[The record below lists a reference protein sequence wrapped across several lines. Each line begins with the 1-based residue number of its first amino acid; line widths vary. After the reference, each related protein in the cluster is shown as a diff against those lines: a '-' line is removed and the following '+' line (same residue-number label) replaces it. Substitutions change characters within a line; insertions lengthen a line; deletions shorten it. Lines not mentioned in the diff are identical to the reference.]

1 MYKIENVKDTKN
13 FITITTTCYM
23 TSYEWWRSKDE
34 SIFLLLIIR
43 YMTNYDKNCEI
54 FCVVIKLKK
63 MLNFNVQKKRYDLFT
78 FSLRNI

>member
-1 MYKIENVKDTKN
+1 MYKIENVRNIKN
-13 FITITTTCYM
+13 LITIITTCYM
-23 TSYEWWRSKDE
+23 TSYEWWKSKDG

-43 YMTNYDKNCEI
+43 YMTSYDKNCEI
-54 FCVVIKLKK
+54 FCVIIKLKK

>member
-1 MYKIENVKDTKN
+1 MYKIENVRNTKN
-13 FITITTTCYM
+13 LITITITCYM
-23 TSYEWWRSKDE
+23 TSYEWWRSKDG
-34 SIFLLLIIR
+34 SIFLPLIIH
-43 YMTNYDKNCEI
+43 YMTSYDKNCEI

>member
-1 MYKIENVKDTKN
+1 MYKIENIRDIKN
-13 FITITTTCYM
+13 LITITTTCYM
-23 TSYEWWRSKDE
+23 TSYEWWRSKDG
-34 SIFLLLIIR
+34 SIFLPLIIR
-43 YMTNYDKNCEI
+43 YMTSYDKNCEI